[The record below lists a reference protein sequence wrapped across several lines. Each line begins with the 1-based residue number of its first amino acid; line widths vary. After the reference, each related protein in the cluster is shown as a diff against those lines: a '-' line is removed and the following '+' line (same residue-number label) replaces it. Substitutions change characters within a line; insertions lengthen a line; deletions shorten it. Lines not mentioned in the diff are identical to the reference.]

1 VSFCVPFVPLPH
13 FPATRSNLVFNGLF
27 KMSTLPPCPVACSLP
42 AAKTGPLRAG
52 ISLLKLNKW
61 KLPQSRFFWLEHDS
75 QEVRW
80 SKNSRLACVS
90 YKSIPYS
97 CIRKV
102 SKLSKYRQ
110 SRTEHGFTIDV
121 EGKSYVFRMETVEM
135 RDKLVAALLA
145 STASSENRP
154 SLRSLLPASPPF
166 HPIDNVSSSHFPLF
180 QPCSERKAR
189 PCNETA
195 YRAILTNI
203 SLAVSTRPNPA
214 LSQSPNFEDLPD
226 TLARL
231 IEAHK
236 VHVERLK
243 TDIEKEGEERS
254 RVQSLRKRVNM
265 LEGRTEDVD
274 ALVAENEGMKA
285 QLALEVSKGEKLE
298 QQLGRLGETVVPQA
312 GEEER
317 RAELELLR
325 LGFVGY
331 VCCFADEIVSQQI
344 ALSPKRP
351 CDDVSYKKR
360 QISCSSDLSQLLW
373 RPISLFS
380 TRQALICI
388 NDISSVLTGTE
399 EPDRLQP
406 FDGYEYLT
414 VFTPDITVI
423 LAVEV
428 QYEFYLSAIKHLFA
442 WANGFP
448 CFQKPLA
455 LLATYRKA
463 SLLHLAHLSQLQR
476 QIKRYKSTLG
486 DSICSTERGTAE
498 VQRIYGEEIERLRE
512 VSERCGEGLGDCS
525 EAYWQAE
532 QTELRSRLA
541 VMEAL
546 VASLSSPP

>member
-1 VSFCVPFVPLPH
+1 MLPITH
-13 FPATRSNLVFNGLF
+13 FPATCSNLVLNGRF
-27 KMSTLPPCPVACSLP
+27 EMSTLPPCPVVCSQP

-61 KLPQSRFFWLEHDS
+61 KLPQSRFFWLDHDS

-80 SKNSRLACVS
+80 GKNSRLACVS

-121 EGKSYVFRMETVEM
+121 EGKSYVFRLETIEM
-135 RDKLVAALLA
+135 RDKLVAALIA

-154 SLRSLLPASPPF
+154 SLRSLLPVSPPF
-166 HPIDNVSSSHFPLF
+166 HPLDNVSPSHFPLF
-180 QPCSERKAR
+180 QPCSERKTR

-236 VHVERLK
+236 VHVERLR

-254 RVQSLRKRVNM
+254 SVQSLRKRVNM

-274 ALVAENEGMKA
+274 VLVAENEVMKA
-285 QLALEVSKGEKLE
+285 KLELEVAKGEKLE
-298 QQLGRLGETVVPQA
+298 QQLGRLGEAVGQQA

-331 VCCFADEIVSQQI
+331 VCCFADEIISQQI
-344 ALSPKRP
+344 ALSPKHP
-351 CDDVSYKKR
+351 CDDISYKKR
-360 QISCSSDLSQLLW
+360 QISCSPDLSQLLW
-373 RPISLFS
+373 RPLSLFS
-380 TRQALICI
+380 SKEAFICI
-388 NDISSVLTGTE
+388 SDVTSVLTGTE
-399 EPDRLQP
+399 DPDKLQP

-414 VFTPDITVI
+414 VFTPQITVI
-423 LAVEV
+423 LAVEA
-428 QYEFYLSAIKHLFA
+428 QYEFYLSGIKHLFA
-442 WANGFP
+442 CANGFP
-448 CFQKPLA
+448 CFQKPFA
-455 LLATYRKA
+455 LLSTYHKA
-463 SLLHLAHLSQLQR
+463 SLLHLSQLAQLQR

-498 VQRIYGEEIERLRE
+498 VQSIYAVEIERLRE
-512 VSERCGEGLGDCS
+512 VGERCGEGLGDGR
-525 EAYWQAE
+525 EEYWQAE
-532 QTELRSRLA
+532 REELRRRLA

-546 VASLSSPP
+546 VASLSSPQS